1 MSYGIQVQ
9 TSEGFVDINDATS
22 GRIVKIYQIRATSGS
37 VTISDFDD
45 TLGFFYVMNRAPQ
58 AYVPYMEFNNSTKV
72 FSWVKNN
79 AYPTANTFCDIY
91 FIHL

>member
-22 GRIVKIYQIRATSGS
+22 GRIVKIYQIRAVSGS
-37 VTISDFDD
+37 VTITDFDD
-45 TLGFFYVMNRAPQ
+45 AVGFYYVMNRAPQ
-58 AYVPYMEFNNSTKV
+58 PYVPYMEFNNSTKV

-79 AYPTANTFCDIY
+79 AYPTANIFCDIY